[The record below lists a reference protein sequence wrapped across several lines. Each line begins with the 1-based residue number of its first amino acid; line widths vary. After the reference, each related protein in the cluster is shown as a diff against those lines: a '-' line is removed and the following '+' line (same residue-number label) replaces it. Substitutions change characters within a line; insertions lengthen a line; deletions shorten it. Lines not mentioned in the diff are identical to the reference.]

1 MHAFIVRPFGIKN
14 DVDFEA
20 VERDLIDPALHRLN
34 ITGRTTSELV
44 GAGSI
49 RADMFHLLLTADV
62 VIADVSI
69 HNANVFYELGVR
81 HSLRDK
87 RTFMIRA
94 SMDEIPFD
102 LKTDR
107 YLTYEAKQPSLALDR
122 LIAGLAATIR
132 ESVVD
137 SPVYSLVP
145 GLEPPDPASFIVV
158 PRDFQEE
165 VDVAKAERDGGDLR
179 FLASE
184 LVGLSWKREGRRVIG
199 EAQFELKDLG
209 YAAETWE
216 TIREE
221 VPDDVQANLRLGTI
235 YQKLGDLVHSD
246 LALRRVVAVKNV
258 SASNL
263 AESRALLGSNIK
275 SQWLNEWMNRES
287 EDRQVEALRSPR
299 LMDAL
304 EEYRKGFEAEPRHYY
319 SGLNALA
326 LATVATELAAVRPD
340 VWNERFNDQDEA
352 RFRLKSYAQLRSQL
366 AGAVEFSLIAQEQR
380 LARERKSDPWL
391 KMSFADLAFLT
402 CRANVQQQYREAV
415 GLLGPFGAASALRQV
430 EMFKQLGILSTSV
443 AASTPMFQGQ
453 AQPASP
459 STQPLVILFT
469 GHRVDAPGRA
479 KPRFPVSGEPIAR
492 DAIRNAVQRA
502 AGGSA
507 ATAIA
512 ISGCAS
518 GGDLLFLEVC
528 EELGIARH
536 MYLIIPRDEYVR
548 ESVAPAGANWVGR
561 FNRQF
566 DSARCRVY
574 QKHSSTLPGWLQSK
588 PNYSVWERSNAWM
601 LYNALWRGRTTLIA
615 LWDGKEGD
623 GPGGTRH
630 MVDTAAGRG
639 AMTVIVNT
647 KELFGI

>member
-1 MHAFIVRPFGIKN
+1 MRSGTLN
-14 DVDFEA
+14 
-20 VERDLIDPALHRLN
+20 RLN

-81 HSLRDK
+81 HALRDK

-94 SMDEIPFD
+94 SIDEIPFD

-107 YLTYEAKQPSLALDR
+107 YLTYQAKQPALALDR

-132 ESVVD
+132 EDTVD
-137 SPVYSLVP
+137 SPIYSLVP
-145 GLEPPDPASFIVV
+145 GLEAPDPASFIVV

-165 VDVAKAERDGGDLR
+165 VDVAKAARDGGDLR

-184 LVGLSWKREGRRVIG
+184 LGGLSWKREGRRVIG
-199 EAQFELKDLG
+199 EAQFELKDLV

-235 YQKLGDLVHSD
+235 YQKLGDLVRSD
-246 LALRRVVAVKNV
+246 LALRRVVSLKNL
-258 SASNL
+258 SSSQL
-263 AESRALLGSNIK
+263 AESRALLGSNAK
-275 SQWLNEWMNRES
+275 TRWLDEWINRGSDE
-287 EDRQVEALRSPR
+287 RQLEALRSPH
-299 LMDAL
+299 LIDAL
-304 EEYRKGFEAEPRHYY
+304 QEYRKGFEAEPRHYY

-326 LATVATELAAVRPD
+326 LATVVTEVAAARPD
-340 VWNERFNDQDEA
+340 AWNERFDDPDEA
-352 RFRLKSYAQLRSQL
+352 RFSLKSYTQLRSRL
-366 AGAVEFSLIAQEQR
+366 AGAVEFSLIAQEQQ
-380 LARERKSDPWL
+380 LARESKSDPWL
-391 KMSFADLAFLT
+391 KVSFADLAFLT
-402 CRANVQQQYREAV
+402 CRANVQQLYREAV
-415 GLLGPFGAASALRQV
+415 WLVGPFGAAAARRQV
-430 EMFKQLGILSTSV
+430 EMFGQLGILPTSV
-443 AASTPMFQGQ
+443 AASALVFQGP

-459 STQPLVILFT
+459 STQPLVLLFT
-469 GHRVDAPGRA
+469 GHRVDTPGRA
-479 KPRFPVSGEPIAR
+479 KPRFPAGQEGTAR
-492 DAIRNAVQRA
+492 DAIRSAAQRA
-502 AGGSA
+502 VGGNG
-507 ATAIA
+507 ATTIA
-512 ISGCAS
+512 ISGGAS

-548 ESVAPAGANWVGR
+548 ESVASAGANWVGR
-561 FNRQF
+561 FNRQC

-574 QKHSSTLPGWLQSK
+574 QKHSSTLPAWLRSK

-601 LYNALWRGRTTLIA
+601 LHNALWRGRTTLIA

-630 MVDTAAGRG
+630 MVDTAADRG
-639 AMTVIVNT
+639 ALTVILNT
-647 KELFGI
+647 NVLFGV